1 MSSDLQQELYD
12 AVARQIEARDFLRA
26 LDLGPDSIRVVGP
39 LLKCMCGGFCGLTR
53 EQKFPTVIVDS
64 AKRTYQCTVPTCP
77 LFKGGPLI
85 ELYFKQTKTTGIPA
99 LLALA
104 KRLKLPIDPEL
115 QAKLNGTILDD
126 AHSAIEAGQI
136 EKASQL
142 LAQGLERDPRNPHLL
157 RLSALVD
164 EKTGR
169 LQEAEDGYLRAARCA
184 ISQKDLALALDVLRE
199 DGTRLQPRNPALRI
213 AIAEVLER
221 QGNPEE
227 ARTERIAVCDMLES
241 LGRTKECASLLESV
255 FEQRPTAGLSHRL
268 GDMYLKLDDP
278 ERALVQYEDASVRY
292 TQQADLEGEREVL
305 RKFCELAP
313 TRWLERRRLAELLA
327 LDDGI
332 QGARE
337 YASIATSALESGDLE
352 IAKDAVE
359 RAFEA
364 DADNLAAIEAQGEVL
379 LRLGRP
385 EEAVPWLLKAADIFR
400 KMEMDSEVER
410 LVETA
415 RKAAPQSLEVSI
427 SVARTALAEGRLKEA
442 RDLFAAAAHRLN
454 AEGRKE
460 EALALARELSGQASE
475 SYTIAEAG
483 ARLADEAGSKDEAGR
498 MLAKFADRL
507 LSVSPKKAL
516 QAAQRG
522 LEFLPGD
529 ESLQRLVFDANLA
542 EGNLE
547 FAIDAAKNVGGSA
560 HSPEML
566 TRAEDALRALL
577 EHRPKDLRLLELLGG
592 VFRAQDRRREA
603 AAVYRKCAEAT
614 DPADVE
620 TRTRFVQWQIE
631 LYPDDREGALQLA
644 ELYISTDRAAEAET
658 LLVRVAEV
666 HSEAREWSE
675 AIEVL
680 ERAMALPTP
689 ALTTLRRTADFQFE
703 HGDVYRAQDLFDQL
717 LKRVLETKD
726 ATLIED
732 THRHVFRRDPTR
744 REALV
749 ALARWQ
755 AAEGLKDA
763 ALATLSDVEI
773 AAGEAGDSA
782 AVETAIRTRI
792 EIAPGDPSPR
802 RALGERLLAAGD
814 TAGGIEQL
822 LHASS
827 LYRSDRASESAACLE
842 LVIGADPTCRP
853 ALERLPDLIPKTETA
868 RAAGA
873 LRNRAMARKGDSPND
888 AIKDFERAVALAP
901 ANRSYRAE
909 FAEHLLATGA
919 QAKAADQYDA
929 IAGLAHEANDAEGEI
944 AALRNAIAAAPTKR
958 ALRERLVL
966 TLRGAHPDDY
976 VRESLALADLHD
988 AEKDE
993 AGAATIL
1000 AGLSREFPDNEE
1012 LLARA
1017 ANRAGPVE
1025 GLALLLDAAKR
1036 ASVAGNHA
1044 RAVAL
1049 GDQALKIDPTAQD
1062 VLALLADSHEALGDP
1077 GKARAHLLTLAGI
1090 EPLSDTSLEF
1100 LKRAERIGT
1109 PDLAITRLLAERLLA
1124 ADHRAE
1130 GADVALRYA
1139 EAQTHAGKLNEAES
1153 LLAHSIG
1160 FAPEDIRLFEARAR
1174 ALDALGKTEASVEA
1188 WLAAGELHRAAGA
1201 ILEALRCADLAV
1213 EIAPTNLTARRAY
1226 LHAVE
1231 GSGDIFRAIDESLRF
1246 ADFLASTGGQTAADE
1261 FLKGKFEATPTTE
1274 KYASAY
1280 ASALVARGEVTQA
1293 ADVYA
1298 KHAEALEDAGDP
1310 DAAEV
1315 ALQRASETEAGSA
1328 PRVLA
1333 HAAALARLRRVDEA
1347 FREALR
1353 AMEIAATN
1361 TDEASYA
1368 EAARQCGWMRRELP
1382 VSAVSSQARVLQAI
1396 GRETDAV
1403 ALFAEAIKE
1412 SESPDEALEFAKGAA
1427 LLLPKSPDAIELLM
1441 NALLKGEAWTEYI
1454 AAVQDFATACDEA
1467 KEPQRGIDALAA
1479 ALRLRPDAM
1488 DLHRALV
1495 ARHEAMDP
1503 LPTEA
1508 LAKSLAD
1515 YSAAA
1520 TRQGDRVSA
1529 RDAGRR
1535 LLNLKP
1541 DDLDAARRMA
1551 EFCIADG
1558 APHEAAA
1565 LLVDLGE
1572 RLEKSDQVI
1581 RAIAEFE
1588 HAVRLDSACEQALV
1602 ALVRIA
1608 RKRNHTESFLSA
1620 TEQLAQYLSKEGRQ
1634 DEAAKLLAE
1643 ASERDPE
1650 NIAAAERWQTACER
1664 AGDEV
1669 GLTTSALRVARL
1681 AKAKGLATT
1690 LRQAIARLEMLAPED
1705 RHVLREMGELLMH
1718 AGERERAMR
1727 FLTLAAEKFQILG
1740 ELEPALTLCDQIVE
1754 FEPTNAPLRTM
1765 RSVLLEGLGRTD
1777 EAADE
1782 VVELVK
1788 IRVAE
1793 GRTVEAIEELR
1804 RLLSLSPLRTS
1815 AREQLADLL
1824 VRTGDEESAC
1834 SEFELIA
1841 ADKERQGELEGALK
1855 AVQRAAKYAPD
1866 SPAIRHRL
1874 ASLQEALGDHTRA
1887 RIEHQWLAK
1896 HYAELRSF
1904 PTATIH
1910 AERAAQLAPHDGE
1923 ALMDLAELL
1932 RKSGDTAR
1940 SVEVLAKASEIAT
1953 ASGDEKLALRALM
1966 LARDS
1971 APDDLDLRRKIAAM
1985 HAESGDTAGA
1995 LEERLE
2001 IFRLEIE
2008 GGHIERAQ
2016 ELVEE
2021 IVAKVGPDA
2030 ALRRRI
2036 AQAYVQSGIPELAVV
2051 EYAEAARIHL
2061 DKGEAATAL
2070 EAARMAR
2077 DLRPTDPAAR
2087 RVEID
2092 ALIAL
2097 KKVDTAFDCQLELG
2111 AYHADREK
2119 FDLAINVYREATD
2132 LRPDDPLPRQRLAEI
2147 HEQLGRSEDLV
2158 LELRALSEVH
2168 EKAQNYIETIKTL
2181 KRLLAVRPDDTR
2193 ARIRYIDSYRHVG
2206 PEVDLVD
2213 DYFKLAEIHARH
2225 GAVHEAERVFDR
2237 LLSLS
2242 PERTDAREK
2251 FIDFLFKHSDQAK
2264 AVSESYLL
2272 AGEFVSS
2279 QKFREAQAVMTRIE
2293 PVVGEDPEFFLL
2305 QGRIHEGTNARGMA
2319 LRDLHRAADLF
2330 KAKGETDRWRETLR
2344 QILRVDPYNVDAP
2357 EELIRHL
2364 EAAGEIEDALAV
2376 ILQLAEGYESRQLLD
2391 FAEGEYRRALRL
2403 KPDADDIWK
2412 KLLSVRVRIA
2422 TPAEVA
2428 VEYLALGDSLLA
2440 RGRQGE
2446 ALEQFSEAVQADPMN
2461 IDARLRYVK
2470 TYLKVGRDRDI
2481 ADDIISLG
2489 DLLSSVGRVDEALEW
2504 YGRLVALD
2512 PSNTNVREKMSA
2524 TQARRMSQ
2532 AAGTATDPGALKHQ
2546 PPSMV
2551 RKAPIDTDL
2560 DLSQSQVKILSA
2572 GRDPSATDASGF
2584 LSSALT
2590 RLEEEEQ
2597 QAAITQVINNYRD
2610 ILSVNA
2616 QNATVRVKLADVLE
2630 QVGDQDGAMRELI
2643 TASEIYFNKGDLNAC
2658 VGVCERILNRNPR
2671 DQKVRDRLLKAI
2683 NKRDAFKAIESAI
2696 LFSDQPHP
2704 DRDTDSRY

>member
-1 MSSDLQQELYD
+1 M
-12 AVARQIEARDFLRA
+12 
-26 LDLGPDSIRVVGP
+26 
-39 LLKCMCGGFCGLTR
+39 
-53 EQKFPTVIVDS
+53 
-64 AKRTYQCTVPTCP
+64 
-77 LFKGGPLI
+77 FKGGAMI
-85 ELYFKQTKTTGIPA
+85 DLYFKKTNTTGIPA
-99 LLALA
+99 LLALS
-104 KRLKLPIDPEL
+104 KRMKLTIDPGL

-126 AHSAIEAGQI
+126 AKAAVEAGQL
-136 EKASQL
+136 ERGSQL
-142 LAQGLERDPRNPHLL
+142 IAQALEREPRNPHLL
-157 RLSALVD
+157 RLAALVD

-184 ISQKDLALALDVLRE
+184 VSQKDLDFALEVLRA
-199 DGTRLQPRNPALRI
+199 DGTRLQPRNPALRV

-221 QGNPEE
+221 NGAAEE
-227 ARTERIAVCDMLES
+227 ARTERLAVCDLLES
-241 LGRTKECASLLESV
+241 LGRTKECVTLLETV

-268 GDMYLKLDDP
+268 GDMFQKLGDP

-292 TQQADLEGEREVL
+292 TQQADPEGEREVL
-305 RKFCELAP
+305 AKFCDLAP
-313 TRWLERRRLAELLA
+313 TRWPERRRLAELLA
-327 LDDGI
+327 FEDPI
-332 QGARE
+332 KGARE
-337 YASIATSALESGDLE
+337 YASMATTAMECGDLE
-352 IAKDAVE
+352 IAKESVE
-359 RAFEA
+359 KALATE
-364 DADNLAAIEAQGEVL
+364 ADNLAAIEAQGEVL

-385 EEAVPWLLKAADIFR
+385 EEAVPWLLRAADLYR
-400 KMEMDSEVER
+400 TMEMDSEVDR
-410 LVETA
+410 LLETA
-415 RKAAPQSLEVSI
+415 RRVAPQSLDVSI
-427 SVARTALAEGRLKEA
+427 SVARTALAEGNLREA
-442 RDLFAAAAHRLN
+442 RDLYAAAAHRLN
-454 AEGRKE
+454 AEGRNK
-460 EALALARELSGQASE
+460 EALELARELSGHASE
-475 SYTIAEAG
+475 SFTIAEAS
-483 ARLADEAGSKDEAGR
+483 ARLADESGSKDEAGR

-547 FAIDAAKNVGGSA
+547 FAVDAAKNVAGTS

-566 TRAEDALRALL
+566 ARAEDALRALL
-577 EHRPKDLRLLELLGG
+577 EHRPNDLRLLELLGG

-603 AAVYRKCAEAT
+603 AAVYRKCAEST
-614 DPADVE
+614 DSKDVE

-631 LYPDDREGALQLA
+631 MYPEDSAGALQLA
-644 ELYISTDRAAEAET
+644 DLYISTNRLAEAET

-680 ERAMALPTP
+680 ERAMALPSP

-717 LKRVLETKD
+717 LNRVLESKD
-726 ATLIED
+726 AALIED

-749 ALARWQ
+749 ALAKWQ
-755 AAEGLKDA
+755 AGEGMKDA

-773 AAGEAGDSA
+773 AAGEAGDTA
-782 AVETAIRTRI
+782 AVESAIRARI
-792 EIAPGDPSPR
+792 DIAPGDPSPR
-802 RALGERLLAAGD
+802 RALGERLLALGD
-814 TAGGIEQL
+814 SPGGIEQL

-827 LYRSDRASESAACLE
+827 LYRSDRANDSAACLE
-842 LVIGADPTCRP
+842 LVLGADPTIRP
-853 ALERLPDLIPKTETA
+853 ALERLPDLIPKTETR
-868 RAAGA
+868 RAAKA
-873 LRNRAMARKGDSPND
+873 LRNRALARSGDSPKD
-888 AIKDFERAVALAP
+888 ATKDFEHAVTLEP
-901 ANRSYRAE
+901 SDRSIREE
-909 FAEHLLATGA
+909 FAAHLIATNA
-919 QAKAADQYDA
+919 LPRASDQYDA
-929 IAGLAHEANDAEGEI
+929 IAALAHEAKEVEAEI
-944 AALRNAIAAAPTKR
+944 AALRSAIEATPSKR
-958 ALRERLVL
+958 NLHERLIQALRSE
-966 TLRGAHPDDY
+966 HPEDY
-976 VRESLALADLHD
+976 VKESLVLADLCD
-988 AEKDE
+988 EEKDE
-993 AGAATIL
+993 AGAAKIL

-1017 ANRAGPVE
+1017 AKRAGPVE
-1025 GLALLLDAAKR
+1025 GLALLLSAARR
-1036 ASVAGNHA
+1036 AFESGNHA
-1044 RAVAL
+1044 RTVLL
-1049 GDQALKIDPTAQD
+1049 GDQALLIDAGSKD
-1062 VLALLADSHEALGDP
+1062 VLALLADAHEALGDHAS
-1077 GKARAHLLTLAGI
+1077 ARMHLLTLAAI
-1090 EPLSDTSLEF
+1090 EPLSEASLEL

-1109 PDLAITRLLAERLLA
+1109 PDSAVTRLLAERLFA
-1124 ADHRAE
+1124 ADKSVE
-1130 GADVALRYA
+1130 GANVALRYA
-1139 EAQTHAGKLNEAES
+1139 EVQSSAGNHAEAAS
-1153 LLAHSIG
+1153 LLAHAIG
-1160 FAPEDIRLFEARAR
+1160 FAPGDIRLFESRAR
-1174 ALDALGKTEASVEA
+1174 IFDALGNTSGSVEA
-1188 WLAAGELHRAAGA
+1188 WLAAGELHRAAGDFA
-1201 ILEALRCADLAV
+1201 EALRCADLAV
-1213 EIAPTNLTARRAY
+1213 EIAPSNLVARRAF

-1231 GSGDIFRAIDESLRF
+1231 SSGDIFRAVDESLRF
-1246 ADFLASTGGQTAADE
+1246 ADFLVTSGDQAAADE
-1261 FLKGKFEATPTTE
+1261 FLKGKFEASPTTE
-1274 KYASAY
+1274 KYAQAF
-1280 ASALVARGEVTQA
+1280 ASSLVTRGEVAAA
-1293 ADVYA
+1293 ADVFA
-1298 KHAEALEDAGDP
+1298 KHAEALEEAGDP
-1310 DAAEV
+1310 DAAEL
-1315 ALQRASETEAGSA
+1315 ALKRASETEAASA

-1333 HAAALARLRRVDEA
+1333 HAAALTRLRRNEDA
-1347 FREALR
+1347 FLEALR
-1353 AMEIAATN
+1353 AIELSASAKDDASFT
-1361 TDEASYA
+1361 EAL
-1368 EAARQCGWMRRELP
+1368 RQCGWLRRELP
-1382 VSAVSSQARVLQAI
+1382 LGAVATQARILNSV
-1396 GRETDAV
+1396 GKVEDAV
-1403 ALFAEAIKE
+1403 ALFVESIKE
-1412 SESPDEALEFAKGAA
+1412 SEDKDEELELAKSAA
-1427 LLLPKSPDAIELLM
+1427 LLLPKNPDAIELLV
-1441 NALLKGEAWTEYI
+1441 AAQRSKAAWPAYI
-1454 AAVQDFATACDEA
+1454 AAVIEFASACDEA
-1467 KEPQRGIDALAA
+1467 NDSPRGTAA
-1479 ALRLRPDAM
+1479 IVEGLKQHPDAM
-1488 DLHRALV
+1488 EFHRALV
-1495 ARHEAMDP
+1495 ARHEAADP
-1503 LPTEA
+1503 QSKED
-1508 LAKSLAD
+1508 LAKALAD

-1588 HAVRLDSACEQALV
+1588 HALRLDAACEQAMV

-1608 RKRNHTESFLSA
+1608 RTRDHTESFLAA
-1620 TEQLAQYLSKEGRQ
+1620 TEQYAQFLSREDRQ

-1643 ASERDPE
+1643 ASDRAPD

-1669 GLTTSALRVARL
+1669 SLTTSALRVARL
-1681 AKAKGLATT
+1681 ARTKGLATT
-1690 LRQAIARLEMLAPED
+1690 LRQAVARLEMLAPED
-1705 RHVLREMGELLMH
+1705 RHVLREMGELLLH
-1718 AGERERAMR
+1718 VGERERAMR
-1727 FLTLAAEKFQILG
+1727 FLTLAAEKFQILN
-1740 ELEPALTLCDQIVE
+1740 ELAPALALCDQIVE
-1754 FEPTNAPLRTM
+1754 FEPNNPALRTM
-1765 RSVLLEGLGRTD
+1765 RSVLLEGLGRTE

-1782 VVELVK
+1782 VAELVNV
-1788 IRVAE
+1788 RVTE
-1793 GRTVEAIEELR
+1793 GRSVEAIEELR
-1804 RLLSLSPLRTS
+1804 RLLTLSPLRTA

-1834 SEFELIA
+1834 AEFELIA
-1841 ADKERQGELEGALK
+1841 ADKERQGELDAALK

-1896 HYAELRSF
+1896 HYADLRSF
-1904 PTATIH
+1904 ATATTH
-1910 AERAAQLAPHDGE
+1910 AEKAAELAPQNGE
-1923 ALMDLAELL
+1923 ALLDLAELL
-1932 RKSGDTAR
+1932 KLSGDKTR
-1940 SVEVLAKASEIAT
+1940 SIEVLAKASEIAA
-1953 ASGDEKLALRALM
+1953 ASGDEKLALRALV
-1966 LARDS
+1966 LARDG
-1971 APDDLDLRRKIAAM
+1971 APDDLDLHRKVAAM
-1985 HAESGDTAGA
+1985 RAASGDLQGA
-1995 LEERLE
+1995 LDERLE

-2008 GGHIERAQ
+2008 AGHIERAQ
-2016 ELVEE
+2016 ELVAE
-2021 IVAKVGPDA
+2021 IVEKVGPDA
-2030 ALRRRI
+2030 SLRRRI

-2061 DKGEAATAL
+2061 DSGDAKSAL
-2070 EAARMAR
+2070 EAARQAR
-2077 DLRPTDPAAR
+2077 DLRPTDPASR
-2087 RVEID
+2087 RAEID

-2097 KKVDTAFDCQLELG
+2097 KKTDSAFDCQLELG

-2119 FDLAINVYREATD
+2119 FDLAINVYREAVD
-2132 LRPDDPLPRQRLAEI
+2132 LHPDDPLPRQRLTAI
-2147 HEQLGRSEDLV
+2147 FEQLGRSEDLV
-2158 LELRALSEVH
+2158 LELRVLSEVY
-2168 EKAQNYIETIKTL
+2168 EKAGNHADTINAL

-2206 PEVDLVD
+2206 PEIDLVD

-2225 GAVHEAERVFDR
+2225 GAVHEAERVFER

-2251 FIDFLFKHSDQAK
+2251 FIDFLFKHSDQSK

-2272 AGEFVSS
+2272 ATEFVASR
-2279 QKFREAQAVMTRIE
+2279 KFREAQTVLTRIE
-2293 PVVGEDPEFFLL
+2293 SVVGEDPEFFLL

-2330 KAKGETDRWRETLR
+2330 KAKNETERWRETLR

-2364 EAAGEIEDALAV
+2364 EAAGEIEEALAV
-2376 ILQLAEGYESRQLLD
+2376 ILQLADGYESRQLLD

-2512 PSNTNVREKMSA
+2512 PGNTNVREKMSA
-2524 TQARRMSQ
+2524 TQARRMHE
-2532 AAGTATDPGALKHQ
+2532 AAGTATDPGSLKHK
-2546 PPSMV
+2546 PPASIPK
-2551 RKAPIDTDL
+2551 RPIDTDL
-2560 DLSQSQVKILSA
+2560 DLSNSQVKILSA

-2630 QVGDQDGAMRELI
+2630 QVGDLDGAMRELI
-2643 TASEIYFNKGDLNAC
+2643 TASEIYFTKGDLNSC
-2658 VGVCERILNRNPR
+2658 VGVCERILQRNPR